1 MMACR
6 YTSLWLALEV
16 TGDDDWFQFLEAG
29 ERSAIFFFFF
39 FVFFLIF
46 TAKIMDL
53 ITVCLFSIHELSM
66 ALL

>member
-39 FVFFLIF
+39 LCVFLNFYGKNYGFDNGVLVF
-46 TAKIMDL
+46 NP
-53 ITVCLFSIHELSM
+53 
-66 ALL
+66 